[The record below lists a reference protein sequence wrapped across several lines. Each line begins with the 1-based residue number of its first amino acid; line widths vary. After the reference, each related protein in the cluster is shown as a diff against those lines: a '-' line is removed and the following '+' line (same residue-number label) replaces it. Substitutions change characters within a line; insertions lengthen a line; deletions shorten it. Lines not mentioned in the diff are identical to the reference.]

1 MGGERP
7 RLLVVADASDRGAQ
21 AVAEVVAAR
30 HGEQAVV
37 RVAPATLTTSAAWQ
51 HRIVAGRASTALQL
65 PDGSWLGDPPAA
77 VVLNRMRWVMPPTM
91 SSAADGQYAV
101 MELHAL
107 LLSWFAGLDALVV
120 NPPTPS
126 NLAGVGF
133 TDLDLL
139 AHLTRRGLPIRTLEL
154 TTQRRSASSA
164 PAAHADPPYR
174 WSPEPSGWARVLV
187 AGSLVLGAPS
197 GADDLC
203 REVAEVLRCPLL
215 EVSLVREADRGWVV
229 SAVDPL
235 PALEEPA
242 EVQAVVD
249 LIDRSVAS
257 GDPAPQAVAAWASHP
272 APGGRATT

>member
-30 HGEQAVV
+30 HGEQAVR

-51 HRIVAGRASTALQL
+51 HRIVAGRASTSLQL

-77 VVLNRMRWVMPPTM
+77 VVLNRTRWVMPPTM
-91 SSAADGQYAV
+91 SSAADRQYAV

-187 AGSLVLGAPS
+187 AGSLVLGAPA

-249 LIDRSVAS
+249 LIERSA
-257 GDPAPQAVAAWASHP
+257 GRDDPSRETAAVCSSRSAPR
-272 APGGRATT
+272 GRATT